1 MYKYLIGTSDPK
13 GTKRKQTPEER
24 AVKLKEYDS
33 T

>member
-1 MYKYLIGTSDPK
+1 MFKYLIGASEPK
-13 GTKRKQTPEER
+13 VIKRKQTPEER